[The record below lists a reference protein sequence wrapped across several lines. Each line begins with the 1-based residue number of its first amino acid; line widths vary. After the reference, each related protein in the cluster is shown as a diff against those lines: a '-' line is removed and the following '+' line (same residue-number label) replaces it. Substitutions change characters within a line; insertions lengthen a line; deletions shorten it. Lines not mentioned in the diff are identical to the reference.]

1 MTFEERM
8 QIADKIS
15 QRSHQV
21 QWSGIRVMFALADR
35 VPDVINLGIGQPDF
49 DTPEFIREAAK
60 KALDDGYTRYPPG
73 AGFIDLREAIAEKLK
88 RENNITA
95 DPHSEI
101 FVSVGAMQGVFNSVL
116 NLVNPGEE
124 VIVIDPG
131 YDYYSQ
137 IGLFGGVPVP
147 VPVSKQNQFQVEPD
161 QIRKAITP
169 RTKLIMLNSPS
180 NPTGAILE
188 RETLT
193 EIARIARQ
201 NEIMVVSDEPYEKI
215 VFDGRKHV
223 SIASLEGMKELTVSL
238 FTLSKTYAMTGWRIG
253 YVVAHQ
259 SIIAEMEKLMEHMVS
274 SVTAFVQRAALAAIS
289 APQDFVQDMLREYEK
304 RRLVIYQG
312 LNEIDGISC
321 TLPAGTFY
329 AFPNISSFGMTSW
342 DFAKYLLQEGKVA
355 TIPGSIFGR
364 QGEGHL
370 RLSFAADTARL
381 EEALF
386 RIKKA
391 TSLLRRVKLV
401 PKP

>member
-381 EEALF
+381 EEALS

-391 TSLLRRVKLV
+391 TSSLRRVKLV